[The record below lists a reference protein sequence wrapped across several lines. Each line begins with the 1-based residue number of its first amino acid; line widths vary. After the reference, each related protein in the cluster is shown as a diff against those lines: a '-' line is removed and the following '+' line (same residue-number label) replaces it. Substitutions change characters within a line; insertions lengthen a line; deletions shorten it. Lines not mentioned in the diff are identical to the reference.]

1 MSYLAYDWKKQVS
14 TYNPLT
20 DEQPMI
26 HVIGAG
32 ALGSWLTLQLVKMGF
47 KHITI
52 WDGDKVELHN
62 LPNQLYG
69 EDDIGQYKAQA
80 LVNMLGRLYPSLM
93 GDIIPRIEYV
103 GAGTARMLN
112 GVVFN
117 CVDSMLARK
126 MIYKWGFERGN
137 VDLMIEDRLSIHGGY
152 IYTVAKNI
160 KDWDYKATLYDDEEA
175 EVSECGVSQ
184 TVATAGFFISALMVD
199 ILISWLKEQKF
210 CTRIEVEMH
219 SLISMTEECEYI

>member
-20 DEQPMI
+20 DEQPTI
-26 HVIGAG
+26 NVIGAG
-32 ALGSWLTLQLVKMGF
+32 ALGSWLVLQLVKMGF
-47 KHITI
+47 KYIKI
-52 WDGDKVELHN
+52 WDGDDVELHN

-69 EDDIGQYKAQA
+69 EEHIGMKKVFA
-80 LVNMLGRLYPSLM
+80 LTNILNNLYPSLTKYVEP
-93 GDIIPRIEYV
+93 IPEYV
-103 GAGTARMLN
+103 TASSARLLK

-126 MIYKWGFERGN
+126 MIYKWGYLRGDI
-137 VDLMIEDRLSIHGGY
+137 DLMIEDRLSIHGGY
-152 IYTVAKNI
+152 IYTIAKNI
-160 KDWDYKATLYDDEEA
+160 KEWDYKGTLYDDEEA